1 MLACLRYGIKWLM
14 IVLLLLTSVSLVAQ
28 EQFGQPKSVLLTQF
42 SFTQLT
48 GGIIILNALIDN
60 KKDTLNFIF
69 DTGSGGIS
77 FDSATVE
84 KLAFKREKSN
94 KTIRGIAS
102 MRKVDFTYNHTLHL
116 PGLSVDSL
124 DFHINDYDILTSVYG
139 IKIDGIIGY
148 SFLKRFIV
156 RINYDIQK
164 IEVYT
169 PGNFKYSR
177 GGYVMHPNFTP
188 LPVEEAIIGDE
199 RNIFS
204 RFILD
209 TGAGLNLILSEDIVN
224 DSLFIGKKRKRYVSQ
239 AEGLGGK
246 KKMTVTVIKH
256 FKLGPFKFRNI
267 PISIFDDEYNLTSYP
282 LLGGIIGN
290 DLLRRFNVVINYPE
304 KLIHLTPNSHYAEA
318 FDYAYTG
325 LGIYQIENEITV
337 IDVIANS
344 PAEKAGFLSGDI
356 IIGVA
361 TNFSKNI
368 QSFKNTLQSAG
379 STINVVVSRNGVLHL
394 LKLNIVNIL
403 KGK

>member
-1 MLACLRYGIKWLM
+1 LAI
-14 IVLLLLTSVSLVAQ
+14 LLPLVYSSIAQ
-28 EQFGQPKSVLLTQF
+28 EQFGQPKALLLTKF

-48 GGIIILNALIDN
+48 GGIIVIKATVDN
-60 KKDTLNFIF
+60 YKDSLNFIF

-84 KLAFKREKSN
+84 KLQLKREKSN

-102 MRKVDFTYNHTLHL
+102 MRKVDFTYNHTLNL
-116 PGLSVDSL
+116 PNLKVDSL

-139 IKIDGIIGY
+139 FKVDGIIGY
-148 SFLKRFIV
+148 SFLKKFIV
-156 RINYDIQK
+156 RINYDVQK
-164 IEVYT
+164 MEIYT
-169 PGNFKYSR
+169 VGNFKYPR
-177 GGYVMHPNFTP
+177 GGFVMYPNFIP
-188 LPVEEAIIGDE
+188 LPVEGASVLDE
-199 RNIFS
+199 RLIES

-209 TGAGLNLILSEDIVN
+209 TGAGLNLLLSEDIVN
-224 DSLFIGKKRKRYVSQ
+224 DSLFIGKKRKRYPTQ

-246 KKMTVTVIKH
+246 KRMNTTVVKQL
-256 FKLGPFKFRNI
+256 KLGPFKFRNV
-267 PISIFDDEYNLTSYP
+267 PVFIFDDEYNLTSYP

-290 DLLRRFNVVINYPE
+290 DLLRRFNIILNYPE
-304 KLIHLTPNSHYAEA
+304 QRFHLTPNTHFSDP

-325 LGIYQIENEITV
+325 LGIYQIDNEIKV

-344 PAEKAGFLSGDI
+344 PAEKAGFLPEDI

-379 STINVVVSRNGVLHL
+379 TTLKVVIIRDGEL
-394 LKLNIVNIL
+394 LTLNLKIIHIL

>member
-1 MLACLRYGIKWLM
+1 MAILLPLAYSSI
-14 IVLLLLTSVSLVAQ
+14 AQ
-28 EQFGQPKSVLLTQF
+28 EQFGQPKALLLTKF

-48 GGIIILNALIDN
+48 GGIIVIKATVDN
-60 KKDTLNFIF
+60 YKDSLNFIF

-84 KLAFKREKSN
+84 KLQLKREKSN

-102 MRKVDFTYNHTLHL
+102 MRKVDFTYNHTLNL
-116 PGLSVDSL
+116 PGLSIDSL

-139 IKIDGIIGY
+139 FKVDGIIGY
-148 SFLKRFIV
+148 SFLKKFIV
-156 RINYDIQK
+156 RINYDVQK
-164 IEVYT
+164 MEVYT
-169 PGNFKYSR
+169 AGNFKYPR
-177 GGYVMHPNFTP
+177 GGFVMYPNFIP
-188 LPVEEAIIGDE
+188 LPVEGASVLDE
-199 RNIFS
+199 RLIES

-209 TGAGLNLILSEDIVN
+209 TGAGLNLLLSEDIVN
-224 DSLFIGKKRKRYVSQ
+224 DSLFIGKKRKRYPTQ

-246 KKMTVTVIKH
+246 KRMNTTVVKQL
-256 FKLGPFKFRNI
+256 KLGPFKFRNV
-267 PISIFDDEYNLTSYP
+267 PVFIFDDEYNLTSYP

-290 DLLRRFNVVINYPE
+290 DLLRRFNIILNYPE
-304 KLIHLTPNSHYAEA
+304 QRFHLTPNTHFSDP

-325 LGIYQIENEITV
+325 LGIYQIDNEIKV

-344 PAEKAGFLSGDI
+344 PAEKAGFLPEDI

-379 STINVVVSRNGVLHL
+379 TTLKVVIIRDGEL
-394 LKLNIVNIL
+394 LTLNLKIIHIL